1 MSDSAHVLRVVEQ
14 IVVAA
19 PIERVFRAL
28 SSPDDIPLWWR
39 VEGEYETTRAEVDL
53 RPGGRYRLSGTS
65 ERLGTFEVG
74 GTYLAVDP
82 PTRLV
87 FTWRPDWEEGARD
100 SKVEVT
106 LEETPAGTLV
116 RVTHTGFAT
125 AGARDGHAGG
135 WPNVLRRL
143 SAHVES

>member
-1 MSDSAHVLRVVEQ
+1 MGEVREVLRVVEE
-14 IVVAA
+14 VVVEA

-28 SSPDDIPLWWR
+28 SSPGEVPLWWR
-39 VEGEYETTRAEVDL
+39 AEGQYETTAAEIDL

-74 GTYLAVDP
+74 GTYLVVDP

-87 FTWRPDWEEGARD
+87 FTWRPDWDEDARN
-100 SKVEVT
+100 SKVEIH
-106 LEETPAGTLV
+106 LEEVSAGTRV

-125 AGARDGHAGG
+125 TDARDGHAGG
-135 WPNVLRRL
+135 WPNVLHRL
-143 SAHVES
+143 SIHVEA